1 MYIMSVLPT
10 KIIILCSK
18 YWISQNLFQNLIRYI
33 SDIPDISDIS
43 DIYNP
48 NNIQH
53 STFHVRVLF
62 KEPLPGACAG

>member
-1 MYIMSVLPT
+1 MYIMSVLLT

-43 DIYNP
+43 DILDKSDVSDISDTTMNLQQKQ
-48 NNIQH
+48 I
-53 STFHVRVLF
+53 
-62 KEPLPGACAG
+62 